1 MQPFKPHILPLQSLD
16 WTKFLHLIG
25 EANGQVARF
34 DGILQSIPNP
44 AVLLSPL
51 TTQEAVLSSKIEG
64 TQATLQEVLQF
75 EAEGGDGKN
84 TQDIE
89 EILNYRKA
97 MSFAMWELEKLPM
110 SQRLLCESH
119 KILLEGARWQNKT
132 PGYFRTGQVHIGSS
146 KNIEEASFVPPA
158 PQDISSAFSN
168 LEKYIHFDEKDRIVQ
183 LAVVHAQFEIIHPF
197 WDGNGRIG
205 RMILPLFLYDKKILS
220 SPMFYLSGYFERHRS
235 EYYERLRNIS
245 EKNDWENWILYFL
258 TAVIEQAKENIAKA
272 KEILGLYERR
282 KKDITIATR
291 SQFAIQAI
299 DTLFSAPIFTST
311 QFVRLSG
318 IKKPTA
324 MVILGQLE
332 SSGIVRK
339 IRQWSGRMPGVY
351 EFSELLKITG

>member
-1 MQPFKPHILPLQSLD
+1 MKPFKPHILPLESLD
-16 WTKFLHLIG
+16 WTKFIHLIG

-44 AVLLSPL
+44 AILLSPL

-75 EAEGGDGKN
+75 EADGAEGRN

-97 MSFAMWELEKLPM
+97 MAFAVHELKKLPM

-119 KILLEGARWQNKT
+119 KILLEWARGQNKT
-132 PGYFRTGQVHIGSS
+132 PWRFRTGQVHIGSS
-146 KNIEEASFVPPA
+146 KNIEEANFVPPE
-158 PQDISSAFSN
+158 PQDISNAFSN
-168 LEKYIHFDEKDRIVQ
+168 LEKYIHFDEKDKIVQ
-183 LAVVHAQFEIIHPF
+183 LAIVHAQFEIIHPF
-197 WDGNGRIG
+197 WDGNWRIG

-220 SPMFYLSGYFERHRS
+220 SPMFYLSWYLERHRK

-245 EKNDWENWILYFL
+245 EMNDWESWIVYFL

-272 KEILGLYERR
+272 KEILDLYERR
-282 KKDITIATR
+282 KMDTATITH
-291 SQFAIQAI
+291 SQFSIQTI
-299 DTLFSAPIFTST
+299 DALFSAPIFTST
-311 QFVRLSG
+311 QFIRLSN

-324 MVILGQLE
+324 MVILWQLE
-332 SSGIVRK
+332 DSWMIRK

-351 EFSELLKITG
+351 EFPELLKITG